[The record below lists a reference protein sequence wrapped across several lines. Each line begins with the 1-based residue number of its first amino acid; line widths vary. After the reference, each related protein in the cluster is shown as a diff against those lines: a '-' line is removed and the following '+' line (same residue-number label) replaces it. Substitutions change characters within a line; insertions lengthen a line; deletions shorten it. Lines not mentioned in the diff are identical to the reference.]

1 MRAVLQ
7 RVLSAKVEVDGEIVG
22 AIDGGLLVLLGV
34 EQGDTNDDLKS
45 LLDKTVALRIFEDDA
60 GKMNRSVTDTDG
72 GVLVV
77 SQFTLLADCRKGR
90 RPGFTD
96 AAPPDEAD
104 FYYQAF
110 VSGLKGLGLNVATG
124 IFQADMQ
131 VSLVNN
137 GPVTILLDS
146 RKRF

>member
-22 AIDGGLLVLLGV
+22 TIDGGLLVLLGV
-34 EQGDTNDDLKS
+34 EQGDSNDDLKS

-60 GKMNRSVTDTDG
+60 GKMNRSVTDTGG

-96 AAPPDEAD
+96 AAPPEEAD